1 MEAQFLSLEGDFVVR
16 QGTELIEYH
25 RISDI
30 PDKFDHLIKFMPK
43 YQEPPHDINDHAL
56 MENMVNFL
64 TMLQAREQKWV
75 YQYHPM

>member
-1 MEAQFLSLEGDFVVR
+1 MEAQFLSLEGDFVIR

-43 YQEPPHDINDHAL
+43 YPAPPHDVNDHAL

-64 TMLQAREQKWV
+64 IMLQAREQK
-75 YQYHPM
+75 

>member
-1 MEAQFLSLEGDFVVR
+1 MEAQFLSLEGDFVIR

-43 YQEPPHDINDHAL
+43 YPDPPHDVNDHAL
-56 MENMVNFL
+56 TENMVNFL
-64 TMLQAREQKWV
+64 IMLQAREQK
-75 YQYHPM
+75 

>member
-1 MEAQFLSLEGDFVVR
+1 MEAQFLSLEGDFVIR

-43 YQEPPHDINDHAL
+43 YPDPPHDINDHAL
-56 MENMVNFL
+56 MENMVNFTETL
-64 TMLQAREQKWV
+64 
-75 YQYHPM
+75 

>member
-1 MEAQFLSLEGDFVVR
+1 MEAQFLSLEGDFVIR

-30 PDKFDHLIKFMPK
+30 PDKFGHLIKFMPK
-43 YQEPPHDINDHAL
+43 YPDPPHDVNDHAL

-64 TMLQAREQKWV
+64 VMLQAREQK
-75 YQYHPM
+75 

>member
-1 MEAQFLSLEGDFVVR
+1 MEAQFLNLEGDFVIR

-43 YQEPPHDINDHAL
+43 YPDPPHDVNYHAL

-64 TMLQAREQKWV
+64 TMLQAREQK
-75 YQYHPM
+75 

>member
-1 MEAQFLSLEGDFVVR
+1 MEAQFLSLEGDFVIR

-25 RISDI
+25 IISDI

-43 YQEPPHDINDHAL
+43 YPDPPHDINDHAL

-64 TMLQAREQKWV
+64 VMLQAREQK
-75 YQYHPM
+75 

>member
-30 PDKFDHLIKFMPK
+30 PDKFDHLIKFGK
-43 YQEPPHDINDHAL
+43 ERGFSKRVDNS
-56 MENMVNFL
+56 V
-64 TMLQAREQKWV
+64 
-75 YQYHPM
+75 

>member
-1 MEAQFLSLEGDFVVR
+1 MEAQFLSLEGDFVIR

-43 YQEPPHDINDHAL
+43 YPDPPQDVKALAL
-56 MENMVNFL
+56 MEHMVNFL
-64 TMLQAREQKWV
+64 IMLQAREQK
-75 YQYHPM
+75 

>member
-1 MEAQFLSLEGDFVVR
+1 MESEFLSLEGDFTIR

-43 YQEPPHDINDHAL
+43 YPEPPHDITDHAL

-64 TMLQAREQKWV
+64 TMLQSREQK
-75 YQYHPM
+75 